1 MEGSKSDKTDADGA
15 GIAGTE
21 ISAGVEVQDDED
33 RFPEPAQVV
42 ARYFTVH
49 ASDLVL
55 RVSDLDVA
63 VLVTMAKSI
72 VRVRERVGPDVASV
86 HCRLSR
92 CDLTPPPFVTRVHAV
107 GGRFEAPCGIYSNA
121 WCAP

>member
-1 MEGSKSDKTDADGA
+1 MTS
-15 GIAGTE
+15 AGTG
-21 ISAGVEVQDDED
+21 SAKDGKNTSTVVVAAAAAAAAAAGGAEKKGTEVNVDGMNEDED

-42 ARYFTVH
+42 ARYFTMQ

-72 VRVRERVGPDVASV
+72 VRVRERVGPRRRA
-86 HCRLSR
+86 
-92 CDLTPPPFVTRVHAV
+92 
-107 GGRFEAPCGIYSNA
+107 E
-121 WCAP
+121 